1 MWNEF
6 NFPIIGPVEVVILVF
21 LHAISDQLGQNR
33 TPVSDTVF
41 NSRMIVNGKCKR
53 LLKKTPVIH
62 CEVIP
67 YSLAVKSVKNTA
79 IFNYDIR
86 VRPHKSNMCLQNS

>member
-6 NFPIIGPVEVVILVF
+6 SFPIIGPVQVVILVF
-21 LHAISDQLGQNR
+21 LHAISVQLGQNR

-67 YSLAVKSVKNTA
+67 YSLAVKSVKKYGN
-79 IFNYDIR
+79 
-86 VRPHKSNMCLQNS
+86 LQLRYSCPPT